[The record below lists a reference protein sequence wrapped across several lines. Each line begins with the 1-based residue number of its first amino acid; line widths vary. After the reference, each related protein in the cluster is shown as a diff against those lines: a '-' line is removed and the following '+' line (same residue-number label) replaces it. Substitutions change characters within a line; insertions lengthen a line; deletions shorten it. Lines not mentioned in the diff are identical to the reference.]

1 MPLEAES
8 GLGSE
13 WEFENWKNNPYKPDT
28 GNLLSRCCGW
38 CRFASA
44 LEVIHPVR
52 LNHCQRGT
60 MRRGR
65 LGRMG
70 PISEEESWKGAAPQ
84 EPSLRLTGGRVQTVC
99 QRGGLESHL
108 LGITPG
114 FTAEGL
120 DSRACSAVPK
130 LCIHGRSLAISGSAH
145 PVCKG
150 PVITPT
156 QEGLPRIHVFRRYRN
171 ACRVR

>member
-1 MPLEAES
+1 MYFDYQDPTGEMKVVVFQEEALPHSSTPSSKSYPKEDMPLEAES

-13 WEFENWKNNPYKPDT
+13 WEFENWKNNPYKPNT

-65 LGRMG
+65 LERMG
-70 PISEEESWKGAAPQ
+70 PISEEES
-84 EPSLRLTGGRVQTVC
+84 
-99 QRGGLESHL
+99 
-108 LGITPG
+108 
-114 FTAEGL
+114 
-120 DSRACSAVPK
+120 
-130 LCIHGRSLAISGSAH
+130 
-145 PVCKG
+145 
-150 PVITPT
+150 
-156 QEGLPRIHVFRRYRN
+156 
-171 ACRVR
+171 